1 MTSQS
6 PSDPKRGAR
15 MADKTSPERIAAT
28 DIGSAIK
35 GKGDKLKEAQTQ
47 VDAQK
52 KELDVERRKIDA
64 DKRELAKM
72 EQALEALKEDVDRR
86 DDELAR
92 REGDLGKDRK
102 SLHDLQEKLGAED
115 NRLKEW
121 SKALQSTEQE

>member
-35 GKGDKLKEAQTQ
+35 AKVDKLKEAQTQ

-52 KELDVERRKIDA
+52 RELEAERRKIDA

-72 EQALEALKEDVDRR
+72 EQALEALKEDLDRR
-86 DDELAR
+86 DGELSR
-92 REGDLGKDRK
+92 RGGGVGEGR
-102 SLHDLQEKLGAED
+102 EA
-115 NRLKEW
+115 
-121 SKALQSTEQE
+121 